1 MNYIEDEYEGV
12 DDTKLYYQAWLPEN
26 PKAVVQ
32 VIHGT
37 FEHSGRYKNVV
48 NQLVP
53 KGYIIYAHDLRGHGK
68 SKGIQN
74 YVDSM
79 DQYVED
85 EKKFYDIIKQKHSN
99 LKIFMLGHSMGS
111 GIAMYFTK
119 KYESLIA
126 GLILSGTAKYYGGE
140 AGKVKKTFAKQ
151 MSKTFPKLRASSGV
165 DPSLL
170 SHDPQEVEAYKNDP
184 LVHYKKITARLG
196 WEMIKSFEEATEIV
210 GDFKLPILIQRG
222 SEDSIMTGT
231 EELRDAFRV
240 SDLTYKEYEG
250 LYHEIYNELEK
261 DRVRV
266 LNDLVDWLDNHL

>member
-1 MNYIEDEYEGV
+1 MNHIEDKYEGV
-12 DDTKLYYQAWLPEN
+12 DGIKLYYQAWLPEN

-32 VIHGT
+32 VIHG
-37 FEHSGRYKNVV
+37 FAEHSGRYKNVV
-48 NQLVP
+48 NELEP

-68 SKGIQN
+68 SEGVQN

-79 DQYVED
+79 HQYVED
-85 EKKFYDIIKQKHSN
+85 EKKFYDIIKEKHSN

-119 KYESLIA
+119 KYESLLA
-126 GLILSGTAKYYGGE
+126 GLILSGTAKYFGGE

-165 DPSLL
+165 DPQLL
-170 SHDPQEVEAYKNDP
+170 SHDPEEVEAYKNDP

-210 GDFKLPILIQRG
+210 GDFKLPVLIQRG
-222 SEDSIMTGT
+222 AEDRVMTGT
-231 EELRDAFRV
+231 EELKDAFRV
-240 SDLTYKEYEG
+240 SDLTYKVYEG

-261 DRVRV
+261 DRTRV
-266 LNDLVDWLDNHL
+266 LKDLIDWLDKHL

>member
-1 MNYIEDEYEGV
+1 MNHIEDEYEGV
-12 DDTKLYYQAWLPEN
+12 DGTKLYYQAWIPET

-32 VIHGT
+32 LIHG
-37 FEHSGRYKNVV
+37 FAEHSGRYKNVA

-53 KGYIIYAHDLRGHGK
+53 NGYLIYAHDLRGHGK
-68 SKGIQN
+68 SEGEEN

-85 EKKFYDIIKQKHSN
+85 EKNFYDTIKQKHSN

-119 KYESLIA
+119 KYESLLT
-126 GLILSGTAKYYGGE
+126 GLILSGTAKYFGGE
-140 AGKVKKTFAKQ
+140 AGKVKKVFAKK

-165 DPSLL
+165 DPQLL
-170 SHDPQEVEAYKNDP
+170 SHDPAEVETYKNDP

-196 WEMIKSFEEATEIV
+196 WEMIKGFEEATEIV
-210 GDFKLPILIQRG
+210 GDFKLPVLIQRG
-222 SEDSIMTGT
+222 GEDSVMTGT
-231 EELRDAFRV
+231 EELKDAFTV
-240 SDLTYKEYEG
+240 SDLTYIEYEG

-261 DRVRV
+261 DRTKV
-266 LNDLVDWLDNHL
+266 LQDLTDWLDKHL

>member
-1 MNYIEDEYEGV
+1 MNHIEGEYEGI
-12 DDTKLYYQAWLPEN
+12 DGTKLYYQAWIPET

-32 VIHGT
+32 VIHG
-37 FEHSGRYKNVV
+37 FAEHSGRYKNVV

-53 KGYIIYAHDLRGHGK
+53 NGYLIYAHDLRGHGK
-68 SKGIQN
+68 SEGDEN
-74 YVDSM
+74 FVESM

-85 EKKFYDIIKQKHSN
+85 EKKFYDMIKQKHSN

-119 KYESLIA
+119 KYGNLLA
-126 GLILSGTAKYYGGE
+126 GLILSGTAKYFGGE
-140 AGKVKKTFAKQ
+140 AGKVKKIFAKK

-165 DPSLL
+165 DPQLL
-170 SHDPQEVEAYKNDP
+170 SHDIEEVEAYKNDP

-210 GDFKLPILIQRG
+210 GDFKLPVLIQRG
-222 SEDSIMTGT
+222 SEDNVMTGT
-231 EELRDAFRV
+231 DELKDAFRTN
-240 SDLTYKEYEG
+240 DLTYKVYDG

-261 DRVRV
+261 DRAKV
-266 LNDLVDWLDNHL
+266 LKDLNDWLDKHL

>member
-1 MNYIEDEYEGV
+1 MNHIEDEYEGV
-12 DDTKLYYQAWLPEN
+12 DGIKLYYQAWIPDN

-32 VIHGT
+32 VIHG
-37 FEHSGRYKNVV
+37 FAEHSGRYKNVV

-68 SKGIQN
+68 SEGIQN

-79 DQYVED
+79 DQFVED
-85 EKKFYDIIKQKHSN
+85 EKRFYDIIKKKHAN

-119 KYESLIA
+119 KYEDLLA
-126 GLILSGTAKYYGGE
+126 GLILSGTAKYFGGE
-140 AGKVKKTFAKQ
+140 AGKMKKAFAKQ
-151 MSKTFPKLRASSGV
+151 TSKTFPKLRASSGV
-165 DPSLL
+165 DPLLL

-196 WEMIKSFEEATEIV
+196 WEMIKSFEEAAEIV
-210 GDFKLPILIQRG
+210 GHFKIPVLIQRG
-222 SEDSIMTGT
+222 AEDSVMTGT
-231 EELRDAFRV
+231 EELKDAFSV

-261 DRVRV
+261 DRTRV
-266 LNDLVDWLDNHL
+266 LKDLVDWLDKHL